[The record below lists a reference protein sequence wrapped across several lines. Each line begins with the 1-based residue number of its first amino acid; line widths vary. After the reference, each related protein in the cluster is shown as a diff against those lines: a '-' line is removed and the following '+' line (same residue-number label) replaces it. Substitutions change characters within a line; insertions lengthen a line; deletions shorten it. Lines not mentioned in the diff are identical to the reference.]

1 MRKPVAIGL
10 AVVAGTVS
18 AETTT
23 LDPVVVVGSRTPT
36 QISQIPSAVQVI
48 EKYEL
53 RQQLNTGADLKT
65 ALGRLVP
72 GLDMAPQ
79 GRTNYGQ
86 NMRGRSA
93 QVLIDGVSLNSSR
106 GISRQFDSIDPF
118 NIARIEVLSGASSLY
133 GGGATG
139 GIINIITEKGE
150 AGAPSFRT
158 EAGVT
163 TGFNRS
169 DDRDWR
175 VSQSVRGGTDR
186 VQAYLGAS
194 YQDNGR
200 QFDASGDEIFPDIAQ
215 SDLQSNER
223 IDVLGNLAFQ
233 LTEYQSLQMSAQ
245 VYRSGYDGDRG
256 VYFPNLQDSPP
267 NLNDAEIRGGF
278 ESDRDPATDRN
289 MVNLQYRHTDLLAQD
304 FHLQVFH
311 REEEASFHAFPYP
324 VSTGYQFAASKQN
337 TDLSGIKALFDA
349 ELRDD
354 LGLTYGLDLQREQF
368 DASQMYFDKATS
380 DATGGLDQN
389 RARVEPR
396 YPGYEI
402 DGISAFAQSD
412 WQITRG
418 LQLSGGVRRQH
429 MDVEVDD
436 FQGIPG
442 GENDY
447 DATLVN
453 ASVLYDFRNGHQNWL
468 QYSQGFELPDP
479 AKYYGKSASVSVSEN
494 PLSAIKTDQVEAGWR
509 YRGNDWVTQAALYY
523 AWSDKAVENAQD
535 LSVTVVDEEKRDF
548 GFEGALTR
556 YFDTGFQLGG
566 TLHLV
571 RSEQKNS
578 DGDWE
583 KRDARYASLSSA
595 TAFVGWTGNSRSARL
610 QANHTF
616 DLEDA
621 EGREING
628 YTTLDLSLTQDSDYG
643 TFSVGVQNLLDE
655 QYSTVWGQRAADFY
669 SPYYGPEYLYD
680 YQGRG
685 RTYSLTWSVDY

>member
-200 QFDASGDEIFPDIAQ
+200 QFDAGGDEIFPDIAQ

-267 NLNDAEIRGGF
+267 NLDDAEIRGGF

-349 ELRDD
+349 QLRDD

-368 DASQMYFDKATS
+368 DASQMYFNKATS
-380 DATGGLDQN
+380 DASGGLDQN

-418 LQLSGGVRRQH
+418 LQLSGGVRQQH

-479 AKYYGKSASVSVSEN
+479 AKYYGKSANVSVSEN

-578 DGDWE
+578 DGDWD

-628 YTTLDLSLTQDSDYG
+628 YTTLDLSLTQESDYG